1 MKLKEASNCCERAP
15 GSAKSAYANG
25 AKTSITSQ
33 KLGSFDFW
41 RIANG
46 TLNKSKSS
54 LPALFNDPEVL
65 SSASDKA
72 KLLAES
78 FSKNSNLDYS
88 SISLLAVSSRT
99 NLKLHIP
106 ATLKLLKRVMADR
119 DLSKAYS
126 PNCVPVIHLNNCKL
140 KLSDI
145 LVELLNIFLKENC
158 LPDSCRVSSVV
169 PVFKKLERDLRLK
182 TFALLAS
189 FMWQLKSLKNLQIIG
204 LLIAGFFYKKSF
216 YKKMSLKNQ
225 KNLRKR

>member
-41 RIANG
+41 RIASG

-106 ATLKLLKRVMADR
+106 ATLKLIKRVMADR

-126 PNCVPVIHLNNCKL
+126 PNCVPVIHLNDCKL

-158 LPDSCRVSSVV
+158 LPDSWRVSSVV
-169 PVFKKLERDLRLK
+169 PVFKKLERDLRAKNFRIVSRLYVAIK
-182 TFALLAS
+182 IFEKLANNRFVDCTF
-189 FMWQLKSLKNLQIIG
+189 
-204 LLIAGFFYKKSF
+204 FFI
-216 YKKMSLKNQ
+216 
-225 KNLRKR
+225 RKVVIR

>member
-1 MKLKEASNCCERAP
+1 MKFKEASNCCERVP
-15 GSAKSAYANG
+15 GPAKSAYANR

-72 KLLAES
+72 KLLAEN

-106 ATLKLLKRVMADR
+106 ATVKLIKRVMADR

-126 PNCVPVIHLNNCKL
+126 PNCVPVIHLNDCKL

-158 LPDSCRVSSVV
+158 LPDSWRVSSVV
-169 PVFKKLERDLRLK
+169 PVFKKLERDLRAKNFRIVSRLYVAIK
-182 TFALLAS
+182 IFEKLANNRFVDCTF
-189 FMWQLKSLKNLQIIG
+189 
-204 LLIAGFFYKKSF
+204 FFI
-216 YKKMSLKNQ
+216 
-225 KNLRKR
+225 RKVFIRK

>member
-1 MKLKEASNCCERAP
+1 MKFKEASNCCERVP
-15 GSAKSAYANG
+15 GPAKSAYANR

-72 KLLAES
+72 KLLAEN

-106 ATLKLLKRVMADR
+106 ATLKLIKRVMADR

-126 PNCVPVIHLNNCKL
+126 PNCVPVIHLNDCKL

-158 LPDSCRVSSVV
+158 LPDSWRVSSVV
-169 PVFKKLERDLRLK
+169 PVFKKLERDLRAKNFRIVSRLYVAIK
-182 TFALLAS
+182 IFEKLANNRFVDCTF
-189 FMWQLKSLKNLQIIG
+189 
-204 LLIAGFFYKKSF
+204 FFI
-216 YKKMSLKNQ
+216 
-225 KNLRKR
+225 RKVFIR

>member
-41 RIANG
+41 RIASG

-106 ATLKLLKRVMADR
+106 ATLKLIKRVMADR

-126 PNCVPVIHLNNCKL
+126 PNCVPVIHLNDCKL

-158 LPDSCRVSSVV
+158 LPDSWRVSSVV
-169 PVFKKLERDLRLK
+169 PVFKKLERDLRAKNFRIVSRLYVAIK
-182 TFALLAS
+182 IFEKLANNRFVDCTF
-189 FMWQLKSLKNLQIIG
+189 
-204 LLIAGFFYKKSF
+204 FFI
-216 YKKMSLKNQ
+216 
-225 KNLRKR
+225 RKVFIR